1 MKDKPIVSPQAV
13 KGFREKKALFIPYD
27 PPSFPI
33 RSMLQRE
40 SVGHREFPGC
50 ILYRMD
56 GAVVVYGAIG
66 APHTALWMET
76 LIAGGTES
84 FLLLGFCGSLN
95 PPLSIG
101 QTVLLTSAFS
111 DEGTSPHYDPS
122 SNLFFPS
129 PDFQEEMTAVL
140 REGRIPV
147 LSGAA
152 VSTDAPYRETVD
164 WIRKWTSQKAD
175 VVDMEA
181 AAFFCVANYHGCR
194 AVSLQIVSDELS
206 ESTWTKGFSSPLLAE
221 AVQRTFYPFLMDD
234 SNDDDH
240 DDEEEDNDGMI

>member
-1 MKDKPIVSPQAV
+1 MGIEIHLSYNGGMKDKSIVRPQAV
-13 KGFREKKALFIPYD
+13 KEFRVKKALFIPYD

-40 SVGHREFPGC
+40 SRGGHREFPGC
-50 ILYRMD
+50 ALFRIN
-56 GAVVVYGAIG
+56 GKVVVYGAIG

-95 PPLSIG
+95 PELTIG
-101 QTVLLTSAFS
+101 RAVLLTSAFS

-129 PDFQEEMTAVL
+129 PDFQEEMTAFL
-140 REGRIPV
+140 EEKQIPF
-147 LSGAA
+147 LSGGA
-152 VSTDAPYRETVD
+152 VSTDVPYRETEA
-164 WIRKWTSQKAD
+164 WIRDWKSKKAD
-175 VVDMEA
+175 VIDMEA
-181 AAFFCVANYHGCR
+181 SAFFCVAQYHGCR

-206 ESTWTKGFSSPLLAE
+206 ESTWTKGFSSPLLTE
-221 AVQRTFYPFLMDD
+221 AVQTVFSPFLT
-234 SNDDDH
+234 
-240 DDEEEDNDGMI
+240 DNKAE

>member
-1 MKDKPIVSPQAV
+1 MKERSVVLPRPL
-13 KGFREKKALFIPYD
+13 KGFREKKALFVPYD

-40 SVGHREFPGC
+40 SRGGHREFPGC

-56 GAVVVYGAIG
+56 GTVVVYGAIG

-95 PPLSIG
+95 PELTIG
-101 QTVLLTSAFS
+101 RAVLLTSAFS

-129 PDFQEEMTAVL
+129 PDFQEEMTAFL
-140 REGRIPV
+140 EEKQIPF
-147 LSGAA
+147 LSGGA
-152 VSTDAPYRETVD
+152 VSTDAPYRETEA
-164 WIRKWTSQKAD
+164 WIRDWKSKKAD
-175 VVDMEA
+175 VIDMEA
-181 AAFFCVANYHGCR
+181 SAFFCVAQYHGCR

-206 ESTWTKGFSSPLLAE
+206 ESTWTKGFSSPLLTE
-221 AVQRTFYPFLMDD
+221 AVQTVFSPFLT
-234 SNDDDH
+234 
-240 DDEEEDNDGMI
+240 DNKAE